1 MEALAAFAG
10 IIGAAVAQWFNRY
23 KSNNT
28 ALLKVA
34 LIFVGLACYALG
46 NGLPEAWYGPKL
58 LTWLQPAWLWAAAV
72 PGIASL
78 LGAVPTMQTN
88 SK

>member
-1 MEALAAFAG
+1 MEALAALAG
-10 IIGAAVAQWFNRY
+10 IIGAGVVQWFNRY
-23 KSNNT
+23 KANNT

-46 NGLPEAWYGPKL
+46 NGLPEAWAGPEFTEW
-58 LTWLQPAWLWAAAV
+58 LTPAWLWALSV
-72 PGIASL
+72 PGAASL
-78 LGAVPTMQTN
+78 FGALPNMQTN